1 MKKLLALLTIFQ
13 LVFISLMAQNNW
25 PALDKSPMDMS
36 YYPVNYPVL
45 KIQDKIT
52 EPLAARVIYSRPQ
65 KSGRVIFG
73 GLVKNGDVW
82 RVGANEAT
90 EIQFYKTVH
99 INGKKVRS
107 GRYTLY
113 AIVGDNNWT
122 LILNKETDT
131 WGSFKYDSKKDL
143 LRMEVPVQK
152 TENPVEN
159 LSMMFE
165 KTTSGCNLNIAWESS
180 KVSLPIIF

>member
-1 MKKLLALLTIFQ
+1 
-13 LVFISLMAQNNW
+13 
-25 PALDKSPMDMS
+25 
-36 YYPVNYPVL
+36 
-45 KIQDKIT
+45 
-52 EPLAARVIYSRPQ
+52 
-65 KSGRVIFG
+65 
-73 GLVKNGDVW
+73 LVKNGDVW

-99 INGKKVRS
+99 INGKKVRN